1 MVTIFLQQLYS
12 SFCPH
17 SRNSFYFSFLK
28 IKNFLYLFLYQECL
42 LFQLRFELFKR
53 FYRKLEND
61 ISKWHLY
68 NFFLWYLCPISL
80 SLFFFLAMPTACGS
94 MEVPRSGTEPMLQQW
109 SKLLQWQHQIFNLL
123 LHKRTPSGP
132 FSFFL
137 LKQTNK
143 QTKKTLS
150 KYSWFTVSC

>member
-80 SLFFFLAMPTACGS
+80 SFFFWPCLQHV
-94 MEVPRSGTEPMLQQW
+94 EVWKFPGQGLNPCYSSDPNHCSDNTRSLTCCSTRE
-109 SKLLQWQHQIFNLL
+109 
-123 LHKRTPSGP
+123 LHRALFP
-132 FSFFL
+132 FS
-137 LKQTNK
+137 
-143 QTKKTLS
+143 
-150 KYSWFTVSC
+150 C